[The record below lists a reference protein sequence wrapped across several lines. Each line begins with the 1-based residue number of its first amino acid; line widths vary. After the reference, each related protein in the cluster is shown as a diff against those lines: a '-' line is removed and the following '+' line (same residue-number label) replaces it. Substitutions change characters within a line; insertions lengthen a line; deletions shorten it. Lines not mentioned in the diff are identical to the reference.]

1 MANVFNRRRVSS
13 LMLLVSCIA
22 RTEFSLGLIKPIVIA
37 LNLFTDTMFQISS
50 ISAHHFLTERG

>member
-22 RTEFSLGLIKPIVIA
+22 RIEFSLGLIKPIVIS

-50 ISAHHFLTERG
+50 ISAHHSLTERG